1 MRIENLERE
10 ILPGVIE
17 FVVAFESMY
26 FCSLWIEFSNFA
38 RNERWMMEIE
48 DLEIES

>member
-17 FVVAFESMY
+17 FVAFESMY